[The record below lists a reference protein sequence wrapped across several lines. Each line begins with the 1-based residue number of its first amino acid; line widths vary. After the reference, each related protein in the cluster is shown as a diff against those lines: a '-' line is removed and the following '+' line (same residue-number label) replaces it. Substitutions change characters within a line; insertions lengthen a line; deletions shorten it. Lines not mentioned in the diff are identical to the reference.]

1 MSTQFTEPNHYA
13 LHGKKKGF
21 TITYSTTSI
30 TGKPLFSVMR
40 DGETQSFS
48 GDEIA
53 TQDGP
58 LGRLVTVTIAMV
70 PDLEIVTLTLVVPA
84 YNLADSDGELTTF
97 AVVTRSRT
105 SIGGP
110 ALVSGQIQT
119 YERYALRGHAQSVQS

>member
-1 MSTQFTEPNHYA
+1 MSTPFTEPNHYT

-30 TGKPLFSVMR
+30 TGKPLFTVMR

-53 TQDGP
+53 TSDGP
-58 LGRLVTVTIAMV
+58 LGRLVTVTIAVV
-70 PDLEIVTLTLVVPA
+70 PDLEVVTLTLVVPA
-84 YNLADSDGELTTF
+84 YNLTGSDGKLTTF
-97 AVVTRSRT
+97 AVVTRGRT

-110 ALVSGQIQT
+110 ALVHGQIQT
-119 YERYALRGHAQSVQS
+119 YERYALSGQAESVVS

>member
-1 MSTQFTEPNHYA
+1 MSTPLTEPNHYT

-21 TITYSTTSI
+21 SITYSTTSI
-30 TGKPLFSVMR
+30 SGQPLFTVVR
-40 DGETQSFS
+40 DGEAQSFS

-70 PDLEIVTLTLVVPA
+70 PDLEVVTLTLVVPA
-84 YNLADSDGELTTF
+84 YNLAGSDGKITTF
-97 AVVTRSRT
+97 AVVTRNRT

-110 ALVSGQIQT
+110 ALVKGQLQA
-119 YERYALRGHAQSVQS
+119 YQRYALSGLAESVVS